1 MKETFEAITADQD
14 NLKDK
19 KIIDLAK
26 KNRGLQLQVESLK
39 TKAAKAAEI
48 ALKLK
53 KDNNDKDQAQELTTG
68 TAALGQTTLS
78 SIGGI
83 DDPAKKIK
91 ELEKRITKLRNDN
104 QHFSTQLDK
113 ATRLLEREI
122 GEVVDIDSLSKE
134 ESQWKGRA
142 QKVELLKL

>member
-53 KDNNDKDQAQELTTG
+53 KDSDDKDTTADG
-68 TAALGQTTLS
+68 QVALG
-78 SIGGI
+78 
-83 DDPAKKIK
+83 
-91 ELEKRITKLRNDN
+91 
-104 QHFSTQLDK
+104 
-113 ATRLLEREI
+113 
-122 GEVVDIDSLSKE
+122 
-134 ESQWKGRA
+134 
-142 QKVELLKL
+142 